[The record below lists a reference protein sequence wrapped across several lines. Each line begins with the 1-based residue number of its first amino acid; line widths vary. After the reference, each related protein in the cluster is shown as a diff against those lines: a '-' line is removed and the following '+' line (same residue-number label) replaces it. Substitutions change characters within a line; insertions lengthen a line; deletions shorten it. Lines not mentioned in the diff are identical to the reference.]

1 MQKKIFRNIG
11 KILFICY
18 IIFLV
23 YFLMFTDW
31 YGRTG
36 RLEEYQYNLFLFHEI
51 RRFWIYRRQIG
62 ALSVFMNLAG
72 NILIFMPFGFFLAMG
87 SHRPN
92 FLRVTFYA
100 FLCSFCVETVQL
112 VLRVGSFDVDDML
125 LNTIGGIL
133 GFLAYM
139 ICRAIRRQYDKRR

>member
-1 MQKKIFRNIG
+1 MQKKIFHNIG

-31 YGRTG
+31 YGRAG
-36 RLEEYQYNLFLFHEI
+36 RLDEYQYNLVLFHEI

-72 NILIFMPFGFFLAMG
+72 NVLIFMPFGFFMAMG

-92 FLRVTFYA
+92 LFRVSFYA
-100 FLCSFCVETVQL
+100 LLCSFCVEAVQL
-112 VLRVGSFDVDDML
+112 ILKVGSFDVDDML
-125 LNTIGGIL
+125 LNTVGGIC
-133 GFLAYM
+133 GFLTYM
-139 ICRAIRRQYDKRR
+139 ICRGLRRRYDKRR